1 MPYYAKKNCN
11 SIEKLYNY
19 KEIFMRE
26 RIYEKTCAFIGFFDA
41 FFCFCTGCKTAKTN
55 NKANDY

>member
-1 MPYYAKKNCN
+1 VMPYYAKKNCN

-41 FFCFCTGCKTAKTN
+41 FFCFCTGK
-55 NKANDY
+55 